1 MRRRQPRRKFAA
13 SMAACVNALSSEA
26 PMLPATLH
34 ICGFYP
40 HTKRSRFLGLMTLSP
55 PAAGGLEPL
64 IQDLHLGAL

>member
-1 MRRRQPRRKFAA
+1 
-13 SMAACVNALSSEA
+13 
-26 PMLPATLH
+26 MLPATLH